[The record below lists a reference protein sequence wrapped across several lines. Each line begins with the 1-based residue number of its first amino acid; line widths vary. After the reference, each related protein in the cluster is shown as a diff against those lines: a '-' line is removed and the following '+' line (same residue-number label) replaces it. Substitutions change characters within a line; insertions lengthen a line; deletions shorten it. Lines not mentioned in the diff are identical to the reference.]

1 MILNLDFNFFLI
13 YKNSKNDDFV
23 VSILKDFY
31 ERKDLSD
38 LFTKR
43 QQHEQENALVRV
55 LSFCLLSEFV
65 DIKSI
70 KINSNIVLEG
80 ERELKFSRNIYLL
93 DIILHEY
100 EGFTNLKQITTG
112 FIKNLFESTDQ

>member
-1 MILNLDFNFFLI
+1 M
-13 YKNSKNDDFV
+13 
-23 VSILKDFY
+23 KDFC